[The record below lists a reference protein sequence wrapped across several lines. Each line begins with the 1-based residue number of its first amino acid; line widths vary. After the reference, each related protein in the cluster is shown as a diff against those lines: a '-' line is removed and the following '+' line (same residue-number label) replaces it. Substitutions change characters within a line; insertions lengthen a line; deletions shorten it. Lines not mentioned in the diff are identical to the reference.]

1 MCIILLLYGRSSVRS
16 YTVVIEYL
24 YIMWFL
30 LLVDVLHLIVRH
42 LNYTMCVH
50 QCLLCGN
57 HNNII
62 IIVLRGAYA
71 PWNYEVLQRGKVL
84 PITSSVPPYM
94 QFLLLLWLV
103 HFPCQ
108 LLLPTFWLGV
118 N

>member
-1 MCIILLLYGRSSVRS
+1 MSPEIYGRSSVRS

-24 YIMWFL
+24 YIM
-30 LLVDVLHLIVRH
+30 
-42 LNYTMCVH
+42 CVH
-50 QCLLCGN
+50 QCLLCGD
-57 HNNII
+57 HNIT

-71 PWNYEVLQRGKVL
+71 RWNYEVLQRGKLL

-103 HFPCQ
+103 HFPNQ